1 MRNSYVIALMALIAG
16 CASNPSP
23 VQLSPG
29 TYLISREDKGGIFG
43 NPSAL
48 KAAVISDAN
57 AFAASKGKVA
67 IPISTHE
74 TPSYPL
80 HFASFDYQFKL
91 VDRDSAEAKS
101 TALAP
106 TPNVRVDQHG
116 TTTVDVHSD
125 PVTKKD
131 VYAELVKLDD
141 LHKKGILTDA
151 EFESQKK
158 KLLESN

>member
-1 MRNSYVIALMALIAG
+1 MRNSYVVVLAAAIAG

-48 KAAVISDAN
+48 KASVISDAN

-74 TPSYPL
+74 TPAYPL

-91 VDRDSAEAKS
+91 VDAGSPEAKS

-106 TPNVRVDQHG
+106 TANVRIEQHG
-116 TTTVDVHSD
+116 TTTVDVHGDS
-125 PVTKKD
+125 VAKKD

-141 LHKKGILTDA
+141 LHKRGILTDS
-151 EFESQKK
+151 EFEAQKK
-158 KLLESN
+158 KLLDSN